1 MSVFERDQKSQIQ
14 NKVTR
19 RPWLV
24 FLKMISDKNE
34 MSVCGGSILNEK
46 IVLTAAHCIC
56 NAMSCKVRTKI
67 HSFLKQCLRNLHFFK
82 RRYFSRNLSIN
93 CSIQV
98 PCFVKLKIVHNTALK
113 INGIYS
119 YLVWLKI
126 LPYLSA

>member
-56 NAMSCKVRTKI
+56 NAMSCKVRTI
-67 HSFLKQCLRNLHFFK
+67 HILCGL
-82 RRYFSRNLSIN
+82 
-93 CSIQV
+93 
-98 PCFVKLKIVHNTALK
+98 KLKAIIK
-113 INGIYS
+113 CII
-119 YLVWLKI
+119 
-126 LPYLSA
+126 

>member
-67 HSFLKQCLRNLHFFK
+67 HSFLKQCLRNLDFFK
-82 RRYFSRNLSIN
+82 RRYFSRNLSIS
-93 CSIQV
+93 CIIQV
-98 PCFVKLKIVHNTALK
+98 PCFDKLKIVHNTALK
-113 INGIYS
+113 MNEIYS